1 MDGAR
6 RNLVPVEEAAHGL
19 TLPPGGRVWQPGSV
33 LLFRAKLHA
42 VAKHCGVA
50 SGPERMIHA
59 YSGVGV
65 RETAIGVWGGRV
77 AAVFAFPA
85 RPGA

>member
-1 MDGAR
+1 MDGAKR
-6 RNLVPVEEAAHGL
+6 RLVPVAEAAPGL
-19 TLPPGGRVWQPGSV
+19 TLPPGRRGWEPGSV
-33 LLFRAKLHA
+33 LLFRSRLHA
-42 VAKHCGVA
+42 VAKHCGVV

-65 RETAIGVWGGRV
+65 RETAIGVWDTRV
-77 AAVFAFPA
+77 AGVFAFPA